1 MYAVDFNHKKERH
14 LNGALFNN
22 IIRPSLLITDAY
34 NATFEY
40 KKRRKRDQELSEF
53 SILSFIMFYL
63 FRFYLFVSL
72 N

>member
-1 MYAVDFNHKKERH
+1 MDFNHKKERH

-53 SILSFIMFYL
+53 SGIQIVFSSKTEDGRETGDRY
-63 FRFYLFVSL
+63 
-72 N
+72 

>member
-53 SILSFIMFYL
+53 SILLFMFYFCL
-63 FRFYLFVSL
+63 YF
-72 N
+72 